1 MTRKTRLIPHSTNY
15 LDYPCTMSGYEKE
28 SLVAEARLAAE
39 RKIKK
44 ANDAAKIKK
53 SGLPTTPE
61 IS

>member
-1 MTRKTRLIPHSTNY
+1 
-15 LDYPCTMSGYEKE
+15 MSGYEKE